1 MQTIQAGYQGLSLL
15 MDLNWDRIIYIATLV
30 FALTFGGW
38 VGSLLSA
45 L

>member
-1 MQTIQAGYQGLSLL
+1 